1 MLSTRLA
8 VQSSAAP
15 CMGMYVPVQMDRD
28 RPIASP
34 IQLLLGLG
42 LACAAPSTGT
52 GILYRCYRR
61 LICKGTRTG
70 ATESVR
76 SARLA

>member
-52 GILYRCYRR
+52 VVIADSF
-61 LICKGTRTG
+61 CKGTRTG

-76 SARLA
+76 SASLA